1 MDYKLYYTREE
12 QGDVKG
18 DVYDLWWTPVQPGK
32 TENGCFFASAGCEN
46 AIKFES
52 RPITGLPLEPGE
64 CVEVRLVRVEET

>member
-12 QGDVKG
+12 QGDV
-18 DVYDLWWTPVQPGK
+18 YDLWWAPEPPHK
-32 TENGCFFASAGCEN
+32 TQDWCYIASGAGCEN

-52 RPITGLPLEPGE
+52 KPITGLALAPGE